1 MLACIVNLA
10 EIVMSASFSGFPP
23 SLLSFLSELVENN
36 NRPWFQE
43 NKQQYEADVLSPALD
58 FIAAMAEPLAEFAPR
73 FVALPKRVGG
83 SLMRVYRDTRF
94 ARDKRPYK
102 TNVGIQFR
110 HELGKG
116 VHAPGYYF
124 HIDPNSVF
132 VGVGSWHPAADAL
145 AGYRQRIVDKPTE
158 WIAAR
163 DAPGF
168 KDRFRLAGDSLKR
181 PPRGFDGDHPQIN
194 DIKRKD
200 FMTICD
206 LDHGILADKDLATT
220 IAGLYKEATPFM
232 RFLCKAI
239 NVPF

>member
-1 MLACIVNLA
+1 MP
-10 EIVMSASFSGFPP
+10 STFPGFQP
-23 SLLSFLSELVENN
+23 SLVKFLEELGANN

-43 NKQQYEADVLSPALD
+43 NKSRYESDVLDPALD
-58 FIAAMAEPLAEFAPR
+58 FIAAMSEPLERFAPR
-73 FVALPKRVGG
+73 FTAIPKRMGG

-110 HELGKG
+110 HELGKD

-132 VGVGSWHPAADAL
+132 VGVGSWHPASDAL
-145 AGYRQRIVDKPTE
+145 AGYRNRIAERPAD
-158 WIAAR
+158 WLAAR

-168 KDRFRLAGDSLKR
+168 RDRFRLAGESLKR
-181 PPRGFDGDHPQIN
+181 PPRGFDADHPQIE

-200 FMTICD
+200 FMAICD
-206 LDHGILADKDLATT
+206 LDHSDLAQPGVVKTV
-220 IAGLYKEATPFM
+220 ASLCEEATPFM

-239 NVPF
+239 DVPF